1 MTTPR
6 ARIRQHISLPMNT
19 TSSAQEEFMSPANQK
34 KVVEVKNTEL
44 FIKMPSEVPL
54 LVTMDTICA
63 VRHDKNQFKL

>member
-1 MTTPR
+1 
-6 ARIRQHISLPMNT
+6 
-19 TSSAQEEFMSPANQK
+19 MSPANQK